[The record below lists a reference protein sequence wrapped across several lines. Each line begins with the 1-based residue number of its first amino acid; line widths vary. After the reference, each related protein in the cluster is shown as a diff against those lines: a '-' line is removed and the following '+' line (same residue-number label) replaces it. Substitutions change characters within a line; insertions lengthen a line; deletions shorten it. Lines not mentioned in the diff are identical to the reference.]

1 MKQSALD
8 RAAARIEEQIRESE
22 ARTAALKVALDAV
35 KVEVGSR
42 VRRARTP
49 KLVEKGGAA

>member
-22 ARTAALKVALDAV
+22 ARTAALKVALEAV
-35 KVEVGSR
+35 KLEVGSR
-42 VRRARTP
+42 VRRSRTP
-49 KLVEKGGAA
+49 KLMEKGGAA